1 MQITVEISLYPLTNQ
16 YGDHVIDFIK
26 SLKENRALQIRTN
39 SMSTQ
44 ITGQI
49 EVVMHQLTC
58 AMEAAF
64 KKEQKAAI
72 VMKCFNSAVELE
84 WLDI

>member
-26 SLKENRALQIRTN
+26 SLKENRALEIRTN

-49 EVVMHQLTC
+49 DVVMQQLTRT
-58 AMEAAF
+58 METAF
-64 KKEQKAAI
+64 KREEKAAI
-72 VMKCFNSAVELE
+72 VMKCFSSAVELE